1 MFPGPPRIA
10 PATTQQQEPRV
21 PFTQANFADTETA
34 DDAANKFLRHALKVW
49 ANGRDVPD
57 VDLPGLVSA
66 VLDFADSSM
75 RDARYGRGVS
85 A

>member
-1 MFPGPPRIA
+1 
-10 PATTQQQEPRV
+10 V
-21 PFTQANFADTETA
+21 PFAQANIAEMETA

-49 ANGRDVPD
+49 ANGREVPD